1 MIFHR
6 RALQRRLTELRAV
19 LGDEAIDNL
28 AGRLNRIGKDRIAAM
43 WELAVFH
50 GLSKYGSLQSEVELT
65 SGRRPDIQFH
75 GHELQITA
83 DVTAV
88 SDEGLDQDNPYHELN
103 QLIEAAKNKLGLP
116 IGGLDLRV
124 MHRTESTKRGTR
136 LSLKLPLRQKLR
148 EFVDREVLPILREQV
163 AAGQI
168 PLSVVIDDEDV
179 GVVIT
184 IDPSKSPYNSGGFT
198 AYDLPTI
205 KDRNPLYRAL
215 KAKADQ
221 LRGAPGLSGIIVGDA
236 DCVALSERSQLSS
249 GVSTRMIVQEFFRQH
264 TSVDFV
270 VLLSIREGMRNW
282 LDVKPPERKN
292 HFSLFVRDG
301 CTFTSQLSALF
312 DEITKHFPKPAM
324 MPVNG
329 AYRAREKGY
338 DLGHHGNYTT
348 TGSDMIRI
356 GLRELTE
363 VLAGLRTLQDNG
375 AKPIEAGGSRHQE
388 HNIPQSVIRNNL
400 MLGRLPLSMDIIKTD
415 ENDNDDWV
423 EINFGEVDPAI
434 APLR

>member
-28 AGRLNRIGKDRIAAM
+28 ARRLNRPGKDRIAAM

-65 SGRRPDIQFH
+65 SRRRPDIQFH

-88 SDEGLDQDNPYHELN
+88 SDEGLNQENPYHELM
-103 QLIEAAKNKLGLP
+103 QLIEAAKKKLGLP
-116 IGGLDLRV
+116 IGGLDLRIR
-124 MHRTESTKRGTR
+124 HRNESTKRGTR
-136 LSLKLPLRQKLR
+136 TVLKLPPRQKLR
-148 EFVDREVLPILREQV
+148 EFVNQEVLPILREQ
-163 AAGQI
+163 AAVGQL
-168 PLSVVIDDEDV
+168 PLSVVIEDEDV

-184 IDPSKSPYNSGGFT
+184 IDPSKSPYSSAGFT
-198 AYDLPTI
+198 AYDVPTI
-205 KDRNPLYRAL
+205 KDRNPLYSAL

-221 LRGAPGLSGIIVGDA
+221 LRGAPGLNGIIVGDA
-236 DCVALSERSQLSS
+236 DCVALSGRSQQGS
-249 GVSTRMIVQEFFRQH
+249 GVSTGVIIQEFFRQH

-270 VLLSIREGMRNW
+270 VLLSVREGRRSW
-282 LDVKPPERKN
+282 LDVTPPERKN
-292 HFSLFVRDG
+292 HLSLFVRDG
-301 CTFTSQLSALF
+301 CTFTSQLSVLF
-312 DEITKHFPKPAM
+312 NDITEHFPKPAI

-329 AYRAREKGY
+329 AYCAREKGY
-338 DLGHHGNYTT
+338 ELGHHGGYKT
-348 TGSDMIRI
+348 TGSDMVRI

-375 AKPIEAGGSRHQE
+375 AKPIEVGGSQRHH
-388 HNIPQSVIRNNL
+388 HNIPQSIILNNL
-400 MLGRLPLSMDIIKTD
+400 KLGRLPVSMNIIKTD

-434 APLR
+434 APFR